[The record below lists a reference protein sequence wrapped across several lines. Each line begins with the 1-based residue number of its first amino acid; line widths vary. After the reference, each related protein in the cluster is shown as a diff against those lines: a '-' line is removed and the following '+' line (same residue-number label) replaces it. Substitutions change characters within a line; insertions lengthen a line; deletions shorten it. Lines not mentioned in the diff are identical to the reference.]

1 MLRAPLKD
9 RADGQ
14 GQLDLPG
21 DSLGEVLRE
30 LERRYPRLEGWVLDE
45 HGTIRRHVN
54 VFVNGERGREDT
66 SVVGRRA
73 RPRLAVDLRREPIM
87 TELLVGSKKGL
98 FVLRGEPGEPFD
110 IAARAFPGD
119 VVEYGT
125 RDPRTGRYFASVTSG
140 FYGPRLMYTDDPTGE
155 WEQAKGPAFP
165 EDIPDTSLDRI
176 WIVQPGEADGVL
188 YAGVA
193 PAALFTSTDS
203 GETWELNRSLWN
215 VPTRPE
221 WNPGAGGLAL
231 HSICPWPGDPQRLA
245 VGISRGGR
253 LALRGRRRDVAD
265 GLQGI
270 GPPVRA
276 RGGAGEHARALR
288 AQHAS
293 CARSGPSACSCSSTA
308 ACTGPTT
315 RARRGTTSRRD
326 SRRGSGSRMAID
338 PSDPDNAYVIPLTAD
353 VDRVTPEGKVRVFE
367 TRDAGGQLDRAGRR
381 AARRTMP
388 TSRSCGRRSV
398 TTAARRSGCS
408 SGPRRVRCSARP
420 TREPRGTR
428 CIEHL
433 APVTSVRVSA

>member
-1 MLRAPLKD
+1 
-9 RADGQ
+9 
-14 GQLDLPG
+14 
-21 DSLGEVLRE
+21 
-30 LERRYPRLEGWVLDE
+30 
-45 HGTIRRHVN
+45 
-54 VFVNGERGREDT
+54 
-66 SVVGRRA
+66 
-73 RPRLAVDLRREPIM
+73 M

-203 GETWELNRSLWN
+203 GETWELNRACGTSRRG
-215 VPTRPE
+215 PSGTPAPAGSRCTRSA
-221 WNPGAGGLAL
+221 PGRAIRSGWRWA
-231 HSICPWPGDPQRLA
+231 
-245 VGISRGGR
+245 SRRPASGSPR
-253 LALRGRRRDVAD
+253 TAARRG
-265 GLQGI
+265 
-270 GPPVRA
+270 
-276 RGGAGEHARALR
+276 ARATR
-288 AQHAS
+288 AWSPCTCRRTSRRTRTRSA
-293 CARSGPSACSCSSTA
+293 CTTCTARRSGPSACSCSSTA
-308 ACTGPTT
+308 ASTGPTT
-315 RARRGTTSRRD
+315 PARRGTTSRRD
-326 SRRGSGSRMAID
+326 SRRGSGSRMVVD

-367 TRDAGGQLDRAGRR
+367 TRDAGGSWTARGDGLPSSDAYLTILRQAFGHDGGSPLGLYFGATSGEVFGSADAG
-381 AARRTMP
+381 A
-388 TSRSCGRRSV
+388 SWFSV
-398 TTAARRSGCS
+398 H
-408 SGPRRVRCSARP
+408 
-420 TREPRGTR
+420 
-428 CIEHL
+428 EHL